1 MAERRL
7 FHLLFIAKDTSS
19 YIDRNYS
26 YIEGAL
32 AKHVQ
37 VTVWRKSGHLQS
49 ILKQLSVAP
58 DFILIVDDIGKKMEP
73 IVHGLS
79 TTLIPS
85 ALFVNDVH
93 RFTEKRRQF
102 LRKNQNTYV
111 FSVTRDSCFASY
123 PEFADRIRWLPH
135 FVEPRIFKDYQLEK
149 EYELLLL
156 GAVGAAYPFREH
168 ILKTFATDPHFMY
181 RHHPGYTFDYKD
193 HGEWVGRRYAM
204 ELNKAKL
211 FFTCPSIYGY
221 PVKKYYEALACHTLL
236 LAPSFKELEDLGF
249 KPGTHFIEVGEENVA
264 EAAAYYLHQQR
275 ERELV
280 VRQGH
285 SFIHQN
291 HSTAVRTKQL
301 IEQIEKILYMKGK

>member
-7 FHLLFIAKDTSS
+7 FHLLFIAKDTST

-26 YIEGAL
+26 YLEREL
-32 AKHVQ
+32 ATHVQ

-49 ILKQLSVAP
+49 ILKQLTVVP
-58 DFILIVDDIGKKMEP
+58 DFIIIVNDIGKKMEP
-73 IVHGLS
+73 VVHGLA

-102 LRKNQNTYV
+102 LRKNPNTYV
-111 FSVTRDSCFASY
+111 FSVTRDACYTAY

-149 EYELLLL
+149 NYELLLL

-168 ILKTFATDPHFMY
+168 LLKTFANDSNFIY
-181 RHHPGYTFDYKD
+181 RPHPGYTFDETDRK
-193 HGEWVGRRYAM
+193 GLVGKRYAM

-211 FFTCPSIYGY
+211 FFTCPSLYGY

-236 LAPSFKELEDLGF
+236 LAPSFNELEDLGF
-249 KPGTHFIEVGEENVA
+249 KPGTHFIKVDEENVA
-264 EAAAYYLHQQR
+264 EATAYYLHQHK

-280 VRQGH
+280 AQQGH
-285 SFIHQN
+285 LFIHKN

-301 IEQIEKILYMKGK
+301 IDQIEEILYMKGK